1 MRELSTIRFTDREP
15 LFTQIYH
22 FLKDEIICGH
32 LPYEE
37 FLPSIRSCAES
48 LQVSKNT
55 VDAAYQLL
63 VSEGY
68 VRSIPKKGYQVVYK
82 GEAPRA
88 AHTASQREP
97 HSANIRFDFRYGNI
111 ELGTFPFH
119 QWNKLRN
126 KIIASHQNNYMVEGQ
141 AQGEYE
147 LRKELSKLLYETRGV
162 ISNPEQII
170 IGATPQQLVSILVQ
184 LLDRENHII
193 GVENPGY
200 DGARNTFVNGG
211 YQVRGISLDS
221 HGVSIE
227 ELRESGAMA
236 MYVSASQQFAYKM
249 VMPLEKRNQLIEWV
263 QENAYIMEDDYEW
276 EFKYQESYIP
286 SIQSLSSRKVVYIGR
301 LSKAL
306 LPLCNVSYAVLPYE
320 LLSRF
325 HQCVPEYDQ
334 PVSRL
339 DQLTLS
345 AYLSDGYWHR
355 HLQFMRKNYTEKRR
369 IFLETISSCMGEQVV
384 MEGKDTG
391 LHVFLT
397 VKKQGTEAELMER
410 AYKYGVKVYGT
421 ARYWVHDTR
430 EFPTVLLGY
439 GAMSHQEIRE
449 GIQAL
454 ADAWSE

>member
-22 FLKDEIICGH
+22 FLKDEIVCSH
-32 LPYEE
+32 LRYEE

-55 VDAAYQLL
+55 VEVAYQLL

-68 VRSIPKKGYQVVYK
+68 VQSIPKKGYQVVYK
-82 GEAPRA
+82 GEAPLA
-88 AHTASQREP
+88 THTASQREP
-97 HSANIRFDFRYGNI
+97 YAANIRFDFRYGNI
-111 ELGTFPFH
+111 ELGTFPFP

-126 KIIASHQNNYMVEGQ
+126 QIIANHQNNYMVEGQ
-141 AQGEYE
+141 PQGEYE

-162 ISNPEQII
+162 ISNPEQMI
-170 IGATPQQLVSILVQ
+170 IGATPQQLVSVLIQ
-184 LLDRENHII
+184 LLDREEHVI

-211 YQVRGISLDS
+211 YQVKGISLGAD
-221 HGVSIE
+221 GVSIE
-227 ELRESGAMA
+227 ELKNSGATA
-236 MYVSASQQFAYKM
+236 MYVSSSQQFVHKM
-249 VMPLEKRNQLIEWV
+249 VMPLEKRRELIEWV

-286 SIQSLSSRKVVYIGR
+286 SIQSLSPRQVVYIGR

-306 LPLCNVSYAVLPYE
+306 LPLSNVSYAVLPYE

-345 AYLSDGYWHR
+345 AYLSGGYWHR
-355 HLQFMRKNYTEKRR
+355 HLQFMRKNYTEKRMV
-369 IFLETISSCMGEQVV
+369 FLQAISDYMGELVEV
-384 MEGKDTG
+384 EGKDTG

-397 VKKQGTEAELMER
+397 VKKKESEAELMER
-410 AYKYGVKVYGT
+410 AYQHGVKVYGT

-430 EFPTVLLGY
+430 EYPTVLLGY
-439 GAMSHQEIRE
+439 GAMNHQEIRE
-449 GIQAL
+449 GLQAL
-454 ADAWSE
+454 AAAWSR